1 VQRRGDS
8 GARGHGGA
16 ARTTELRRRREGV
29 QEGSSGVRVCGSDDG
44 ARSHGNGGYSK
55 KAFVTLC
62 GLGVGES
69 SEKEDGEES
78 WDGGA
83 AGRHGAALH
92 LLAWRGEHHQLLV
105 QPTRYLLRATS
116 WGLLLLPPNSVS
128 PCCSNVLANY

>member
-1 VQRRGDS
+1 MAGVRRRGNS
-8 GARGHGGA
+8 SARGHGGA

-29 QEGSSGVRVCGSDDG
+29 QEGSSGVRACSKDGG

-55 KAFVTLC
+55 KAFVILC

-92 LLAWRGEHHQLLV
+92 LLA
-105 QPTRYLLRATS
+105 
-116 WGLLLLPPNSVS
+116 
-128 PCCSNVLANY
+128 